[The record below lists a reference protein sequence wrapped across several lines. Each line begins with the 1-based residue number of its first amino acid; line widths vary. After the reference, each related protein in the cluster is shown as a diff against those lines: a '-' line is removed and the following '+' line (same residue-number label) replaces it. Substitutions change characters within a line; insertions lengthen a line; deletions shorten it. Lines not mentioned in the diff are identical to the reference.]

1 MEARREDRPAVCREK
16 SVPLRVRKICA
27 ACSLFSGHP
36 ARLPAWWGGGRDLGG
51 ERREDWPGL
60 ASWLGRQLE
69 GWPRMLGGASVV
81 AVVVSSRAS

>member
-1 MEARREDRPAVCREK
+1 MQARELGQVRELEQ
-16 SVPLRVRKICA
+16 VRG
-27 ACSLFSGHP
+27 LEQV
-36 ARLPAWWGGGRDLGG
+36 RDLGG